1 MNVFSTAY
9 LMGIVSTIPTVPS
22 FFRKLF
28 FSKESLS
35 TSEQIFF
42 DVKTSKARLAP
53 FVHPMSEGGIVEQ
66 TGFETKVITPAY
78 IKDKRA
84 FDPNKAIKRK
94 AGEAI
99 GGNLSPQQRMTAILE
114 EEFVDAMN
122 MIDRRVETMCAEAL
136 ISGQNTITGKGF
148 NAVVSYGRAGG
159 NAYSTGTLWSATNA
173 GGEYIANIPKDLM
186 DASLIISKAGGGI
199 VRAVVMDSKAY
210 GLFVLNK
217 AVRAI
222 DSGWVASGLRTSS
235 VLDPKQLTEG
245 EAMYM
250 GMLGTFEI
258 WVYNYEYINPVT
270 GSAANVMPDN
280 TVLLVGSNVQGEEN
294 YGIIKDVA
302 AIETNQ
308 YAQKVFAK
316 SWLNEDPSVRYVML
330 QSAPLMVPLR
340 PNATVKL
347 TVA

>member
-1 MNVFSTAY
+1 MNIFSTAY
-9 LMGIVSTIPTVPS
+9 LMGIVSTIPTVPT

-28 FSKESLS
+28 FGTESLS
-35 TSEQIFF
+35 TSEEIFF

-66 TGFETKVITPAY
+66 TGFETKMVKPAY

-84 FDPNKAIKRK
+84 FDPNKAIKRI
-94 AGEAI
+94 AGEPIA
-99 GGNLSPQQRMTAILE
+99 GNLTPTQRMTAILE
-114 EEFVDAMN
+114 QEFMDAMN

-136 ISGQNTITGKGF
+136 VSGTNTIVGKGF

-159 NAYSTGTLWSATNA
+159 NAYTVGTLWSATN
-173 GGEYIANIPKDLM
+173 GSGEYIANIPKDLM
-186 DASLIISKAGGGI
+186 DASLIISKAGGGT

-210 GLFVLNK
+210 GLFVINK

-222 DSGWVASGLRTSS
+222 DSGWVASGLRNSS

-258 WVYNYEYINPVT
+258 WVYNYEYINPAS

-280 TVLLVGSNVQGEEN
+280 TVLLVGSNIQGEEN
-294 YGIIKDVA
+294 YGIIRDVN
-302 AIETNQ
+302 AIEANQ
-308 YAQKVFAK
+308 FAQRVFAK
-316 SWLNEDPSVRYVML
+316 SWLQEDPSVRYVML

-340 PNATVKL
+340 PNASVKL